1 MITEKKNLFLPLYY
15 FHISLGWGNSHGVG
29 RLIALKVREIYSEK
43 GMTLNFFFFFAI
55 MFTNW
60 HAE

>member
-1 MITEKKNLFLPLYY
+1 MITAKICPCHSILFIFPWV
-15 FHISLGWGNSHGVG
+15 GETHGVG

-43 GMTLNFFFFFAI
+43 GMTLKFFFFFAI